1 MSVAETEFYDRLGV
15 PPTATA
21 EQIRKAYRPL
31 AHKYHPDR
39 NDDPEAAE
47 KVRCDNPRENDGRR
61 GSKARKRSFTGSG
74 LNGAIAFDL
83 KAY

>member
-15 PPTATA
+15 PSTATA

-47 KVRCDNPRENDGRR
+47 KVRYHIASVTGCRRREKG
-61 GSKARKRSFTGSG
+61 K
-74 LNGAIAFDL
+74 
-83 KAY
+83 